1 MRTKDLHDLL
11 DHIVTEYPHLS
22 DINFTAGKPLQAEVD
37 GELVPAGDA
46 LGLQRLLPFHTEMIM
61 LGLIGHDR
69 RNLQQLLTHGSCD
82 LSYELPGLA
91 RFRVNIFSQ
100 RGSYSI
106 VMRQLPTVIPSVDE
120 LGVPQVLKQVAEEKN
135 GFVLVTGATGSGKTT
150 TLAAMLNEINRKRA
164 VHVITLED
172 PVEYVHTHQTA
183 TFNQR
188 ELGMD
193 FDSFA
198 NGLRAALRQAPK
210 VVLVGEM
217 RDRETVEIGLSASE
231 TGHLVLSSV
240 HTSDAGQTINRL
252 VGMFELEE
260 ERLIRTRLADSLRW
274 VVCQRLLPKVGGGR
288 VAAFEIMGTSMRV
301 KDAILNG
308 EAEGKTFYDMQQQA
322 RPFGWTTFDDYILE
336 LFLDGQI
343 TEETALAYASK
354 RPVVKR
360 GIDQGKAAR
369 GERTTDIEGLK
380 VDAGYSRKIERE
392 QMAAMGQIQSLQMD
406 EEYPRKKR

>member
-37 GELVPAGDA
+37 GELVPAGEA

-392 QMAAMGQIQSLQMD
+392 RMAAMGQIQSLQMD

>member
-11 DHIVTEYPHLS
+11 DHILTEYPHLS

-274 VVCQRLLPKVGGGR
+274 VICQRLLPKVGGGR